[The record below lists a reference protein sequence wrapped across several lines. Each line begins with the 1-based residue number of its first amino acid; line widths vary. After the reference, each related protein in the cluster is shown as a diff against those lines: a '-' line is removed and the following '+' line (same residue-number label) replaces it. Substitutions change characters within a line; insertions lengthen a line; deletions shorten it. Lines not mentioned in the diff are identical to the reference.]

1 MCTAAAYKTKDFYF
15 GRTLDYE
22 CSYGE
27 EIVVTPRNYP
37 FHFLEMGDM
46 DSHYAMIGMAH
57 VAQGCP
63 LYYDAVN
70 EKGLAIAGLNFVGN
84 AHYNK
89 PVEGRENVAV
99 FELIWWLLGSCATV
113 KECREK
119 LAKINLTD
127 TPFHESLPTSQLH
140 WMIADKD
147 ETITLESVADGIHVY
162 DNPVRVLANN
172 PTFPEQMFALNNYM
186 HLSVKPPQNLF
197 AKGLPLTVYSRGMG
211 ALGLPGDLS
220 SQSRF
225 VRAAFVNM
233 NSLSGDSENESVG
246 QFFHIL
252 GAVDQQNGCCELE
265 SGEYEK
271 TIYTSCCNTARGI
284 YYYNTYNNRQ
294 ISAVDMHRADLD
306 GKELCRYPLILEEQI
321 RWQN

>member
-27 EIVVTPRNYP
+27 EIVVTPRNYS

-46 DSHYAMIGMAH
+46 NSHYAMIGMAH

-99 FELIWWLLGSCATV
+99 FELIWWLLGSCTTV

-127 TPFHESLPTSQLH
+127 TTFGGLPTAQLH

-147 ETITLESVADGIHVY
+147 ETITLESVEDGIHVY

-172 PTFPEQMFALNNYM
+172 PTFPEQMFGLNNYM
-186 HLSVKPPQNLF
+186 HLSAKPPQNLF

-233 NSLSGDSENESVG
+233 NSVSGDSENESVG

-252 GAVDQQNGCCELE
+252 GSVDQQNGCCELE

-271 TIYTSCCNTARGI
+271 TIYTSCCNTTRGI

-306 GKELCRYPLILEEQI
+306 GKELYCYPLILEEQI